1 MKTKRKSENL
11 CLTVCDVI
19 LCFLMLFVSLNDAVD
34 GGMSNDNQTILSRR
48 RRYLTFPEG
57 SSFQVG
63 TYFYSSVSYYT
74 QIIVANFNRKST

>member
-11 CLTVCDVI
+11 CFTVCDVI
-19 LCFLMLFVSLNDAVD
+19 LCFLMLFVSLNDALD
-34 GGMSNDNQTILSRR
+34 GGMPNDNQKILSRR

-63 TYFYSSVSYYT
+63 TYLIQVHNILKVGSSD
-74 QIIVANFNRKST
+74 IH